1 MYFRNVI
8 CTVALATL
16 ASAAVAK
23 QIPTPY
29 SSTDFYEDAVDDE
42 VFERE
47 AEAEAARTAAWEEA
61 HGGTA
66 PSYHYGEEHD
76 EAAWHV
82 ARDAEAEPGW
92 ENVNGGQPP
101 AWLAQLKSKA
111 TSATEAV
118 KNAVPT
124 VKPFTKQSGGLKK
137 HHGSHKL
144 HSKHGKQHTRDVD
157 SEDDDEFEDED
168 EVLYARDFDDDPI
181 PDFGDQ
187 DVDTSLEGLLE
198 ARDVDLEE
206 EGEDEPENPDLSGYD
221 EDVLQR
227 RSDGTADNVD
237 YSLEGYEDIED
248 SVELDPVIKA
258 RSLNEEN
265 EYDEYLR
272 SEEHRS
278 LLESIGVTKRDPED
292 DLQDEEEFDE
302 ELYARTNELDLL
314 AEGEDDE
321 DDEDLAELHARDV
334 VDDEAEEFDIDD
346 KDEDLEELHARD
358 VVDDEVQEFDIDDD
372 VDTSLDGL
380 GGSPNHARGVDDED
394 LEDDEDVDSAADAAY
409 DGAEVVEE
417 LVAPVLG

>member
-1 MYFRNVI
+1 MYFRNVF

-29 SSTDFYEDAVDDE
+29 SATETYEDAVDDE
-42 VFERE
+42 VFERD
-47 AEAEAARTAAWEEA
+47 AEAEAARTAVWEQA

-66 PSYHYGEEHD
+66 PAYHYGEEHD

-92 ENVNGGQPP
+92 KNANGGQPP

-137 HHGSHKL
+137 HHGSHKM
-144 HSKHGKQHTRDVD
+144 HKHGKQHTRDVD
-157 SEDDDEFEDED
+157 AEEEDDYEFDDED
-168 EVLYARDFDDDPI
+168 QVLHARDFNDPV

-198 ARDVDLEE
+198 ARDADGEE
-206 EGEDEPENPDLSGYD
+206 EPVNPDLDGYD
-221 EDVLQR
+221 EEILQR
-227 RSDGTADNVD
+227 RSDGTADEVD
-237 YSLEGYEDIED
+237 YSLEGYDDVEDYD
-248 SVELDPVIKA
+248 DNLDPVIQA
-258 RSLNEEN
+258 RSLNEDN

-278 LLESIGVTKRDPED
+278 LLESIGVTKRDAED
-292 DLQDEEEFDE
+292 DFQDEDEFDE
-302 ELYARTNELDLL
+302 ELYARDAESDGLVEDGNED
-314 AEGEDDE
+314 EEDDDVDYE
-321 DDEDLAELHARDV
+321 ALHARDV
-334 VDDEAEEFDIDD
+334 VDDDVQEYDIDD
-346 KDEDLEELHARD
+346 ADEDLYARD
-358 VVDDEVQEFDIDDD
+358 VVDDDVPEFDIDDD
-372 VDTSLDGL
+372 AIDTSLDGL
-380 GGSPNHARGVDDED
+380 DGSPIHARGVDEED
-394 LEDDEDVDSAADAAY
+394 LEDDEDVDSGADAAY
-409 DGAEVVEE
+409 DDAEVVEE